1 MQLISVIFTFL
12 LNVAAAQ
19 EFYSIDNILGRFEN
33 IIRKDIDNM
42 FQGAIRIE
50 TETAIRSQLEGIADR
65 VIADFHDYLIDFPQF
80 TEIDGV
86 KTISKQNFQ
95 KFVDKQMKKIFK
107 RWSSR
112 AIDAINTYSQN
123 FPQTLAEAEAEQ
135 VIAEMTDA
143 AEIIFE
149 VRRRLKVYSKDS
161 TKIQLCGKKC
171 KDVCD
176 DWCKLLGCCG
186 GSP

>member
-1 MQLISVIFTFL
+1 MASSIAARSLKSASEVLGNL
-12 LNVAAAQ
+12 LNASFRLQ
-19 EFYSIDNILGRFEN
+19 
-33 IIRKDIDNM
+33 
-42 FQGAIRIE
+42 
-50 TETAIRSQLEGIADR
+50 R
-65 VIADFHDYLIDFPQF
+65 V
-80 TEIDGV
+80 
-86 KTISKQNFQ
+86 
-95 KFVDKQMKKIFK
+95 
-107 RWSSR
+107 
-112 AIDAINTYSQN
+112 DAINTYSQN